1 MYYKVVDSYSEVS
14 MVHFLGLQM
23 DWPRLKDEMNV
34 GLNDA
39 DDHDFIPGAEV
50 DDILLAW

>member
-1 MYYKVVDSYSEVS
+1 
-14 MVHFLGLQM
+14 
-23 DWPRLKDEMNV
+23 MNV

-50 DDILLAW
+50 DDILLLDSGVVPSTSCKDDYVFIRIVHKMLLEVLSAV